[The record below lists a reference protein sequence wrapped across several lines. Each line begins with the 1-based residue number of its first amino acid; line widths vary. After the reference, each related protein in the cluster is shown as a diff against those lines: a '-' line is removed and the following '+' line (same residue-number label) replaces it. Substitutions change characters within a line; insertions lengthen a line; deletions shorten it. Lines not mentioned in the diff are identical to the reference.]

1 MSKKFI
7 IAFEET
13 TENVS
18 TEGAKGAIIGFIL
31 GNIPGAIIGHFWQEY
46 LIEKEKSAKLLQEK
60 IDDLKKDKEKNG
72 VKQKLEVLEF
82 KLKKNKDELKEIKV
96 KAKEEEVNNK
106 KIEEAKKK
114 QKVSKE
120 EIAETPAPTE
130 EVSEADEVID
140 TPEGG
145 ETVVETTSE
154 EDKMTEISIEELTEQ
169 IGRQEELAD
178 GLDALKTI
186 AVKVDTPT
194 PTDVALFRVA
204 ANMAVAGT
212 DEEAQDFIPA
222 IESNKPI
229 DVKAFD
235 AKIKV
240 IKDKIANFT
249 VALAALEAKKKIK

>member
-7 IAFEET
+7 IAF
-13 TENVS
+13 
-18 TEGAKGAIIGFIL
+18 
-31 GNIPGAIIGHFWQEY
+31 
-46 LIEKEKSAKLLQEK
+46 
-60 IDDLKKDKEKNG
+60 
-72 VKQKLEVLEF
+72 
-82 KLKKNKDELKEIKV
+82 
-96 KAKEEEVNNK
+96 
-106 KIEEAKKK
+106 
-114 QKVSKE
+114 E

-130 EVSEADEVID
+130 EVSEASGSD
-140 TPEGG
+140 TP
-145 ETVVETTSE
+145 VVETTSQ
-154 EDKMTEISIEELTEQ
+154 EDKVTEISIEELTEQ

-178 GLDALKTI
+178 GLDALRTI
-186 AVKVDTPT
+186 ATKVETPT

-240 IKDKIANFT
+240 IKDKIANLK
-249 VALAALEAKKKIK
+249 VELAALEAKKKIK